1 VRTEEHRIAIRGE
14 VQSPTAGPQRG
25 FRDRI
30 EDRKPFWIRDP
41 HWAVHHIIGERG
53 APGVVAR
60 AKVWFH
66 GWISAIPRRASR
78 NECGRTRMPI
88 RRKGRIVATG
98 RKIIVHIAMSVES
111 YIVRRDC
118 DKQISTNSP
127 SM

>member
-1 VRTEEHRIAIRGE
+1 
-14 VQSPTAGPQRG
+14 
-25 FRDRI
+25 
-30 EDRKPFWIRDP
+30 
-41 HWAVHHIIGERG
+41 
-53 APGVVAR
+53 VVAR

-88 RRKGRIVATG
+88 RRKGRTVATG

-118 DKQISTNSP
+118 DNQISTNSP